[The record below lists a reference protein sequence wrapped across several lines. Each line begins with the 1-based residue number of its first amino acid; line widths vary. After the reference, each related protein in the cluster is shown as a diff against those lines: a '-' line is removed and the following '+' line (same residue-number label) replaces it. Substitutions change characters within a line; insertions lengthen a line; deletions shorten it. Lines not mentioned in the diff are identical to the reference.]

1 MTTNYQNRFTAA
13 LRYWLAQGETQA
25 NARDLAREQLDFEDQ
40 QAPGEQ
46 DAWQG
51 SNDSFPISL

>member
-1 MTTNYQNRFTAA
+1 MTTNYQKRFAA
-13 LRYWLAQGETQA
+13 AYDYWIAQDA
-25 NARDLAREQLDFEDQ
+25 PPSAARDLANEQLDFEDQ
-40 QAPGEQ
+40 QALGEQ

>member
-1 MTTNYQNRFTAA
+1 MTNYQKRFAA
-13 LRYWLAQGETQA
+13 AFDYWISQDAPPSA
-25 NARDLAREQLDFEDQ
+25 ARDLANEQIDFEDK
-40 QAPGEQ
+40 QALGEQ